1 MANRARL
8 RGWRLTPWQADRVK
22 NYRI

>member
-8 RGWRLTPWQADRVK
+8 RGWRPAPWQADRIK
-22 NYRI
+22 RYRI